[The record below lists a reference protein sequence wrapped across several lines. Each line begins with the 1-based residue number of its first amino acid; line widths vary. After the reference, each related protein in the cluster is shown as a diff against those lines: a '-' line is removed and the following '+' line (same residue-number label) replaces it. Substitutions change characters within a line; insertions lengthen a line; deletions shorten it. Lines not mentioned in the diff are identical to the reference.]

1 MHLGDRLVLIG
12 AHQDYGG
19 SQRLGAER
27 LPTPFDLHVRFRVG
41 AVEAHRL
48 EPLLFSVDKHAAR
61 IRREVRMVSIF
72 GGGDRRGRAAACRDR
87 DELPGGFGGDRG
99 RGRAEG
105 PRGAP
110 QGNNSI
116 SVRPVA
122 RLAIEGHPTR
132 DACRRS
138 PLYGQRVQVP
148 KSPKTSRSPSGWTS
162 TESHDP
168 SDVVILK
175 TLFGSRGKEP
185 GPLLTV
191 ESGVMACPLAPG
203 GAHSPHRTK
212 RPIAAAIVYGRKRAV
227 GPADMSLWSVRAEGR
242 AKTRTVATS
251 NPVGES
257 VVKRFLSSPHEDAVH
272 ASNFQEAPKGAADAV
287 PEMGATAIVGA
298 RTRPGKKC

>member
-48 EPLLFSVDKHAAR
+48 EPLLFSVDKDAVR
-61 IRREVRMVSIF
+61 VRRKVRMVSIF

-148 KSPKTSRSPSGWTS
+148 QEAENEPIAIGMEVYGEPRPLRRGHLEDSVRFEGQRAGPASNRRVGSDGLSAGPGRRPQPPQDKEADCSGDRVWQKAS
-162 TESHDP
+162 GRACGH
-168 SDVVILK
+168 VVVECEGR
-175 TLFGSRGKEP
+175 GSGEDTDGRD
-185 GPLLTV
+185 V
-191 ESGVMACPLAPG
+191 ESGG
-203 GAHSPHRTK
+203 GVRRKTFSVLPPRRCRSRFELPRGPHGGLQAQCLR
-212 RPIAAAIVYGRKRAV
+212 
-227 GPADMSLWSVRAEGR
+227 W
-242 AKTRTVATS
+242 
-251 NPVGES
+251 
-257 VVKRFLSSPHEDAVH
+257 
-272 ASNFQEAPKGAADAV
+272 
-287 PEMGATAIVGA
+287 A
-298 RTRPGKKC
+298 RRQ